1 MSDMAVAYERHRVKL
16 DEYHRMVEAGVFGA
30 DTRLELID
38 GEIVDRVSP
47 IYPPHASATSNLTTL
62 LTLRLG
68 DRAFIRCQSP
78 VTLPNDSEPQPDIA
92 VVSPEENQYWN
103 RHPEVR
109 EIHLAVE
116 VADSSLAQDQ
126 RIKIPLYARAEIS
139 EVWLVDLGNEVVR
152 VYREP
157 IDGEYTS
164 VRIAQRGDSISVA
177 AFPSEAF
184 AVNDFLPP
192 V

>member
-1 MSDMAVAYERHRVKL
+1 MAVAYERHRVKL

-30 DTRLELID
+30 DARLELID

-47 IYPPHASATSNLTTL
+47 IYPPHASATRAVSMQLTT
-62 LTLRLG
+62 RLSQ
-68 DRAFIRCQSP
+68 RASIGCQMP
-78 VTLPNDSEPQPDIA
+78 VTLPGDSEPEPDVIVA
-92 VVSPEENQYWN
+92 RLDPKGYWN
-103 RHPEVR
+103 RHPGPDDIYLLV
-109 EIHLAVE
+109 EI
-116 VADSSLAQDQ
+116 ADSSLAQDQ
-126 RIKIPLYARAEIS
+126 RIKVPLYARAGIS
-139 EVWLVDLGNEVVR
+139 EVWLVDLGHEVVR
-152 VYREP
+152 IYREP

-177 AFPSEAF
+177 AFPGETF